1 MSWRTVV
8 ITKPSKLELRLN
20 YLVVRSID
28 HVEKISLTELG
39 ALVIET
45 LQVSITGSLISAL
58 LAQEIRII
66 ICDEHHDPQGEILPY
81 YGCHDCSRKI
91 QMQMGWRETTKKLL
105 WQQIVRQK
113 IMNQRKT
120 LAYFC
125 SDATDAVARLAQ
137 YETQVEIGDAT
148 HRESLAAKEYFPA
161 LLGKGFTRAAETAQN
176 AALNYGYQIIISIF
190 SREIKIAGY
199 LTELGLFHDSQHNHF
214 NLSSDLMEPW
224 RPVVDAF
231 VREKEWEQFAVEEKH
246 MMQRLVTQEVIFRGQ
261 KQSVPNAIRMY
272 VNSVFQALNHDD
284 ISQVH
289 FFSHEL

>member
-8 ITKPSKLELRLN
+8 ITKPAKLELRLN
-20 YLVVRSID
+20 YMVIRSIE

-66 ICDEHHDPQGEILPY
+66 ICDEHHDPQGEVLPY

-91 QMQMGWRETTKKLL
+91 QMQIGWQETTKKLL

-125 SDATDAVARLAQ
+125 SDATDAVAKLAQ

-199 LTELGLFHDSQHNHF
+199 LTELGIFHDSQQVVSYPIH
-214 NLSSDLMEPW
+214 LKRKTEKALKESGLRVVSYPIDLKHDKYRKMEQEGL
-224 RPVVDAF
+224 RVVSYPIHL
-231 VREKEWEQFAVEEKH
+231 KPLPFAN
-246 MMQRLVTQEVIFRGQ
+246 R
-261 KQSVPNAIRMY
+261 
-272 VNSVFQALNHDD
+272 
-284 ISQVH
+284 
-289 FFSHEL
+289 

>member
-8 ITKPSKLELRLN
+8 ITKPAKLELRLN

-39 ALVIET
+39 VLVIET

-91 QMQMGWRETTKKLL
+91 QMQMGWQERTKKLL

-161 LLGKGFTRAAETAQN
+161 LLGKGFTRAAETVQN
-176 AALNYGYQIIISIF
+176 ATLNYGYQLLFPFFPVKSKLPVILPNWGFFMTVSIIISICHPILW
-190 SREIKIAGY
+190 SRG
-199 LTELGLFHDSQHNHF
+199 D
-214 NLSSDLMEPW
+214 
-224 RPVVDAF
+224 
-231 VREKEWEQFAVEEKH
+231 
-246 MMQRLVTQEVIFRGQ
+246 RL
-261 KQSVPNAIRMY
+261 
-272 VNSVFQALNHDD
+272 
-284 ISQVH
+284 
-289 FFSHEL
+289 

>member
-8 ITKPSKLELRLN
+8 ITKPAKLELRLN
-20 YLVVRSID
+20 YMVVRSID
-28 HVEKISLTELG
+28 RVEKISLTELG

-91 QMQMGWRETTKKLL
+91 QMQMGWQETTKKIL
-105 WQQIVRQK
+105 WQEIVRQK

-120 LAYFC
+120 LEYFC
-125 SDATDAVARLAQ
+125 PDATDAVARLAK

-148 HRESLAAKEYFPA
+148 HREGLAAKEYFPA
-161 LLGKGFTRAAETAQN
+161 LLGKEFTRAAETAQN

-199 LTELGLFHDSQHNHF
+199 LTEWGIFHDSQHNHF

-246 MMQRLVTQEVIFRGQ
+246 MMQRLVTREDSF
-261 KQSVPNAIRMY
+261 
-272 VNSVFQALNHDD
+272 
-284 ISQVH
+284 
-289 FFSHEL
+289 

>member
-8 ITKPSKLELRLN
+8 ITKPAKLELRLN
-20 YLVVRSID
+20 YVVVRSID

-39 ALVIET
+39 VLVIET

-91 QMQMGWRETTKKLL
+91 QMQMGWQERTKKLL

-161 LLGKGFTRAAETAQN
+161 LLGKGFTRAAETVQN

-190 SREIKIAGY
+190 SVKSK
-199 LTELGLFHDSQHNHF
+199 L
-214 NLSSDLMEPW
+214 
-224 RPVVDAF
+224 PVTLPNWGSFMTVSIIISICHPILWSRGD
-231 VREKEWEQFAVEEKH
+231 
-246 MMQRLVTQEVIFRGQ
+246 RL
-261 KQSVPNAIRMY
+261 
-272 VNSVFQALNHDD
+272 
-284 ISQVH
+284 
-289 FFSHEL
+289 

>member
-1 MSWRTVV
+1 MW
-8 ITKPSKLELRLN
+8 K
-20 YLVVRSID
+20 
-28 HVEKISLTELG
+28 KISLTELG

-91 QMQMGWRETTKKLL
+91 KMQMGWQETTKKLL
-105 WQQIVRQK
+105 WQQIVRGK

-148 HRESLAAKEYFPA
+148 HRESLAAKEYFPE
-161 LLGKGFTRAAETAQN
+161 LLGKGFTRAAETVQN
-176 AALNYGYQIIISIF
+176 TALNYGYQIIISIF
-190 SREIKIAGY
+190 PREIKIAGY
-199 LTELGLFHDSQHNHF
+199 LTELGIFHDSQQVVSYPIHLNQRGVMLKLPPRLRVVSYPIHL
-214 NLSSDLMEPW
+214 NLYQIHSTQRICL
-224 RPVVDAF
+224 RVVSYTIHL
-231 VREKEWEQFAVEEKH
+231 K
-246 MMQRLVTQEVIFRGQ
+246 QR
-261 KQSVPNAIRMY
+261 
-272 VNSVFQALNHDD
+272 
-284 ISQVH
+284 
-289 FFSHEL
+289 